1 MSEKIV
7 RIGGASGAFV
17 DSAIAVPQLL
27 TVPGINYLIFDYL
40 AEGSMGIFGR
50 MLAANPASGFLP
62 DFVDIHVGPYL
73 QEIKAKRIKIV
84 ANAGG
89 LNPKGLAELL
99 RRRAEEV
106 GVTLSIAT
114 VEGDDLRPRLDEMRK
129 RDIREMFTGAPL
141 PEKILSM
148 NAYFGGFPI
157 ADALARGADVVLTG
171 RVVDSALILGPL
183 IHEFGWKP
191 QDHDLLS
198 AGTVA
203 GHLLECGCQVSGGT
217 FTDWADVPDWAHS
230 GFPVGECRADG
241 SCVITKPDG
250 TGGLVS
256 VGTVSEQLLY
266 EVSDPQAYYVP
277 DVVVDFTTVKLAQ
290 EGPNRVRVSGATGY
304 APTSTYK
311 VSVTYDDGWKAL
323 ALSPLIG
330 PDAVKRAE
338 RQGAAIIERTREMLR
353 DRNMADWKLTHAEV
367 LGTEVG
373 YGHRAHNYGGVREV
387 ILKLVVE
394 HEDKRACDLFWRE
407 QNAAIMNMS
416 VGTTIG
422 LVPGVV
428 SPITQ
433 HYSFLIDKTE
443 AEATVT
449 VDGEARIVPVPTA
462 GGYDAGKTVR
472 PAVPAADLEPAT
484 ETVPLV
490 ALAWARSGEKGE
502 LFNVA
507 VIARKPEYLPYIRQA
522 LTTPAVA
529 DWYRHFLADAKAPK
543 VSRYEVPGIHALNFL
558 VDDSMMGGLNKSPR
572 FDPGAK
578 GMAQQLVEFP
588 VPVPA
593 VLAATLKPAARA
605 A

>member
-1 MSEKIV
+1 MSEKNV
-7 RIGGASGAFV
+7 RNGGASGAFV

-27 TVPGINYLIFDYL
+27 TVPGLNYLIFDYL

-50 MLAANPASGFLP
+50 MLAANPGSGFLP
-62 DFVDIHVGPYL
+62 DFVDVHVGPYL
-73 QEIKAKRIKIV
+73 QEIKAKGVKIV

-99 RRRAEEV
+99 RRRAEDV
-106 GVTLSIAT
+106 GVKLSIAT
-114 VEGDDLRPRLDEMRK
+114 GEGDDLRPRIDEMRK
-129 RDIREMFTGAPL
+129 RNIKEMFTGAPL
-141 PEKILSM
+141 PDKILSM

-157 ADALARGADVVLTG
+157 ADALDRGADVVLTG

-191 QDHDLLS
+191 QDHNLLS

-256 VGTVSEQLLY
+256 VGTVAEQLLY
-266 EVSDPQAYYVP
+266 EVSDPQAYFVP
-277 DVVVDFTTVKLAQ
+277 DVVVDFTTVKLTE

-304 APTSTYK
+304 APTPTYK
-311 VSVTYDDGWKAL
+311 VSVTYDDGWRAL

-353 DRNMADWKLTHAEV
+353 DRNMADWTLTHAEV

-373 YGHRAHNYGGVREV
+373 YGHRAHNYGGAREV
-387 ILKLVVE
+387 ILKLIVE

-416 VGTTIG
+416 VGTTLG
-422 LVPGVV
+422 LIPGVV

-433 HYSFLIDKTE
+433 HYSFLLDKTE
-443 AEATVT
+443 AEAKVT
-449 VDGEARIVPVPTA
+449 VDGEAHTVPVPTA
-462 GGYDAGKTVR
+462 GGYDAKRTVR
-472 PAVPAADLEPAT
+472 PTVSASVLEPAT
-484 ETVPLV
+484 DTVPLV
-490 ALAWARSGEKGE
+490 SLAWARSGEKGD

-522 LTTPAVA
+522 LSASAVA
-529 DWYRHFLADAKAPK
+529 DWYRHFLADAKAP
-543 VSRYEVPGIHALNFL
+543 R
-558 VDDSMMGGLNKSPR
+558 VDR
-572 FDPGAK
+572 
-578 GMAQQLVEFP
+578 
-588 VPVPA
+588 
-593 VLAATLKPAARA
+593 
-605 A
+605 